1 VNGERVPAPEYQLP
15 VVNHRPGDGIDKEM
29 MSRGLVGQ
37 RLAEAVPLK
46 GSRTMQRQ
54 GKILAVDDDPNNIA
68 ILEELLADDY
78 DLETTTSGEQAL
90 EVAQTFRP
98 DVILLD
104 IMMPGMDGYQVCQ
117 RLREQDAF
125 KYTKII
131 MVSARAMVPERLEGY
146 KAGADDYITKP
157 FDADEFLAKIQVY
170 LRLKRAEE
178 ADQARHAVTVE
189 AMDGLRALLAPVKSI
204 MSDLRANAFGK
215 TDAKLYHQLDD
226 VNDGMDQI
234 DEVIN
239 DFLDISEF
247 YAGTV
252 ELQPTTFKIQSLISE
267 LADGFK
273 SKMASW
279 HIDLST
285 ELPAQ
290 ELLVNAD
297 RRAIATV
304 LRNLIDSTITQPY
317 EGQGVCIRVRNLQ
330 DKVGVDVEGNN
341 PALNSSEIEQR
352 LNGVHPART
361 SPGSARPRAGF
372 GLAVAREFVELH
384 GGRLYAESRPEGGVV
399 YSFELP
405 AAVVAQVA
413 LSSVGAESEDYR

>member
-1 VNGERVPAPEYQLP
+1 
-15 VVNHRPGDGIDKEM
+15 
-29 MSRGLVGQ
+29 
-37 RLAEAVPLK
+37 
-46 GSRTMQRQ
+46 MQRQ

-68 ILEELLADDY
+68 ILEELLAEDY

-117 RLREQDAF
+117 RLREQDTF

-157 FDADEFLAKIQVY
+157 FDGDEFLAKIQVY

-178 ADQARHAVTVE
+178 ADRARHVMTVE
-189 AMDGLRALLAPVKSI
+189 AIDSLRALMAPVKSF
-204 MSDLRANAFGK
+204 MSDLHANAFGK
-215 TDAKLYHQLDD
+215 TDAKLYNQLDGA
-226 VNDGMDQI
+226 NDCMDQI
-234 DEVIN
+234 DGVIN

-252 ELQPTTFKIQSLISE
+252 ELQPTTFKIQSVVSE
-267 LADGFK
+267 LVDGFK

-290 ELLVNAD
+290 ELLINAD
-297 RRAIATV
+297 RRKIATV
-304 LRNLIDSTITQPY
+304 LRNLIGSTITQPY
-317 EGQGVCIRVRNLQ
+317 EGEEVCIRVRDLQ
-330 DKVGVDVEGNN
+330 DKAGVDVEGNN
-341 PALNSSEIEQR
+341 PALNASDIEDW
-352 LNGVHPART
+352 LNGARQTRT
-361 SPGSARPRAGF
+361 SPGSARQRAHF

-384 GGRLYAESRPEGGVV
+384 GGRLRAESRPEGGVV

-405 AAVVAQVA
+405 AAAVPQAA
-413 LSSVGAESEDYR
+413 LSGVGAESEDYE